1 MILKQSILINKNV
14 ITSLV
19 FITKQFCRFTFST
32 FFSTLLLNLQFPNL
46 LDVYA
51 DLYTI
56 THVNST

>member
-1 MILKQSILINKNV
+1 MDKNA

-32 FFSTLLLNLQFPNL
+32 FCSTLLLNLQFPNL

-56 THVNST
+56 THLNST